1 MRFFLVSL
9 GCPKN
14 EVDADNMAQ
23 LLTEAGHSLVSNASE
38 ADLLV
43 VNTCGFIDKARE
55 ESLAVLLELSGA
67 KRPDQK
73 LVAAGCFSQLY
84 RERLLKMVPGLDG
97 LLGTRRWME
106 IDHLADT
113 LQAQPAFTGSI
124 VLDDPTPEAV
134 VRVRDRILRGR
145 PTATAYLRIA
155 DGCDAAC
162 AFCTIPH
169 IKGPLVSRPA
179 AEVVAE
185 ACYLVQQGAK
195 ELVVIA
201 QDTTAYGQD
210 RGEQDAL
217 PGLLESILAKAPDLA
232 WLRLMY
238 AYPQHIS
245 PHLIELIAGHPRI
258 CHYLDLPLQHAHPA
272 TLRRMH
278 RPHNVDHTQQLL
290 ARLRNAV
297 PDITLRT
304 TFIVGYPGETDEEFS
319 GLLAF
324 VQDNAFDHVGV
335 FTYSP
340 EDGTPAAT
348 LPDMVPE
355 QIKQERYDRLMSLQ
369 QKVSLKRNRAQ
380 VGRTLDVLVEGTGEG
395 LSLGRSYRDAPEI
408 DGLIMFSG
416 EAPLGDF
423 VPVRITDAGEYD
435 LGGKWLRRRQR

>member
-1 MRFFLVSL
+1 MRFYVVSL

-23 LLTEAGHSLVSNASE
+23 LLTEAGHSFVSTANE
-38 ADLLV
+38 ADFLV

-55 ESLAVLLELSGA
+55 ESLATLLELAGA

-84 RERLLKMVPGLDG
+84 RERLLDLVPGLDG

-106 IDHLADT
+106 IDRLADA
-113 LQAQPAFTGSI
+113 LQAQPAAAGSI

-134 VRVRDRILRGR
+134 ARVKDHILRGQ

-179 AEVVAE
+179 AEVVSE
-185 ACYLVQQGAK
+185 ARYLVQQGAK

-217 PGLLESILAKAPDLA
+217 PGLLESILAEAPDLA

-245 PHLIELIAGHPRI
+245 PRLVELMAGHPKI

-272 TLRRMH
+272 TLRRMR
-278 RPHNVDHTQQLL
+278 RPHSIDHTQQLL
-290 ARLRNAV
+290 ARLRDAM
-297 PDITLRT
+297 PDIALRT
-304 TFIVGYPGETDEEFS
+304 TFIVGFPGETDEEFAH
-319 GLLAF
+319 LLAF
-324 VQDNAFDHVGV
+324 VRDNAFDHVGV

-348 LPDMVPE
+348 LPNAVSE
-355 QIKQERYDRLMSLQ
+355 QIKLERYDRLMSLQ
-369 QKVSLKRNRAQ
+369 QKLSLKRNMTQ

-416 EAPLGDF
+416 EAPFGEF
-423 VPVRITDAGEYD
+423 VPVRVTEAGEYD
-435 LGGKWLRRRQR
+435 LGGKWLRRGRR